1 MILDNDGLYY
11 YEDIVNIKNNNVWDN
26 ILRKKKYIVFEGTN
40 MNSDYSFNVTKT
52 TLFGRNI
59 SIKMY
64 KINNTTLYR
73 VVTNDPEST
82 KVFQKLYKIYL
93 KNK

>member
-1 MILDNDGLYY
+1 MIIDNDGLYY
-11 YEDIVNIKNNNVWDN
+11 YEDIINIKNNNVWDN
-26 ILRKKKYIVFEGTN
+26 ILRKKRFVVFEGKNT
-40 MNSDYSFNVTKT
+40 NSDYSFNITKT
-52 TLFGRNI
+52 TFTGKNI
-59 SIKMY
+59 GIKLY

-73 VVTNDPEST
+73 VEANDPEST

>member
-1 MILDNDGLYY
+1 MIIDNDGLYY
-11 YEDIVNIKNNNVWDN
+11 FEDIVNIKNNNVWDN
-26 ILRKKKYIVFEGTN
+26 ILRKKKYIVFEGSN
-40 MNSDYSFNVTKT
+40 MNSDYSFNITKT
-52 TLFGRNI
+52 TFTGKNI
-59 SIKMY
+59 SVKLY

>member
-26 ILRKKKYIVFEGTN
+26 ILRKKRYIVFEGSN

-52 TLFGRNI
+52 TLFGKNI
-59 SIKMY
+59 SIKLY

>member
-26 ILRKKKYIVFEGTN
+26 ILRKKRYIVFEGSN
-40 MNSDYSFNVTKT
+40 INNDYSFNITKT
-52 TLFGRNI
+52 TFTGRNI
-59 SIKMY
+59 SIKLY
-64 KINNTTLYR
+64 KNNNTSLYR
-73 VVTNDPEST
+73 VISNDPYST
-82 KVFQKLYKIYL
+82 KIFQKLYKIYL

>member
-1 MILDNDGLYY
+1 MIIDNDGLYY

-26 ILRKKKYIVFEGTN
+26 ILRKKKYIVFEGSN
-40 MNSDYSFNVTKT
+40 MNNDYSFNITKT
-52 TLFGRNI
+52 TLSGKNI
-59 SIKMY
+59 SVKLY

-73 VVTNDPEST
+73 VTTNDPDST